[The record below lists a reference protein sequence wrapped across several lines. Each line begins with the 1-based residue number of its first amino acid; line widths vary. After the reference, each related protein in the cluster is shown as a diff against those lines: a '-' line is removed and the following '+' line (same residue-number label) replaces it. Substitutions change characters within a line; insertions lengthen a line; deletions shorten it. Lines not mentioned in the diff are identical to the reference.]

1 MWWSSPSI
9 FRCIS
14 PVFEIIITS
23 LPLPFLPSAPFH
35 ISLLALFKFMD
46 SFSLIVAMCIGECLC
61 MYTNDYICH
70 TYIHSPNYILLS
82 LLMLF
87 VCMFSGLAIWY
98 WITNWCVLPWGRL
111 LLPESVLIA
120 YGSLYRIEAHHLSP
134 IHIGKLRHCDLWL
147 SKLACLL
154 LSLFSSCLG
163 SHVGEILW
171 M

>member
-1 MWWSSPSI
+1 
-9 FRCIS
+9 
-14 PVFEIIITS
+14 
-23 LPLPFLPSAPFH
+23 
-35 ISLLALFKFMD
+35 
-46 SFSLIVAMCIGECLC
+46 

-134 IHIGKLRHCDLWL
+134 IHIGSVEALR
-147 SKLACLL
+147 SLAIQVSMSTFVFVQLL
-154 LSLFSSCLG
+154 FRQPC
-163 SHVGEILW
+163 W
-171 M
+171 